1 MNKTRRKEFSIT
13 LTSLSS
19 TFENCLQSYAGQV
32 ERWLS
37 VRNRAKEELEE
48 YRPTGNASPD
58 LAEFDRRN
66 ELWHLHEGRTVA
78 YLLLLDLYV
87 AVCQNPFPGQQLR
100 LRDVA
105 LKVFPDAEG
114 SFAPGRGMRGKA
126 YWKAVF
132 REFDLFDGS
141 VRVNFP
147 VETKKVSVRDLERK
161 LLALACGRDF
171 VPVKEA
177 AVVLPW
183 KPSSTTYRYVKGR
196 LQKVGWRWGLKR
208 LSGNPLK
215 VIFVPETAKKPEFPG
230 NDDFGA
236 G

>member
-1 MNKTRRKEFSIT
+1 MNKTRRKELTIT

-32 ERWLS
+32 ERWQS

-48 YRPTGNASPD
+48 CRPRGNSSPD

-66 ELWHLHEGRTVA
+66 EQWHLLEGRTVA

-87 AVCQNPFPGQQLR
+87 AVSQNPFPGQQLR

-114 SFAPGRGMRGKA
+114 GFSPGRGLRGKA
-126 YWKAVF
+126 YWRAVF

-147 VETKKVSVRDLERK
+147 VEPNKVSVRDLERK

-183 KPSSTTYRYVKGR
+183 KPSSTTYRYVKER
-196 LQKVGWRWGLKR
+196 LQNVGWRWGSKR
-208 LSGNPLK
+208 VTGNLLK
-215 VIFVPETAKKPEFPG
+215 VIFVPETAKKPEIP
-230 NDDFGA
+230 
-236 G
+236 